1 MYKSGLLTARKKE
14 RKEGNTERKKKQ
26 SYVRKTSG
34 SSQCLWE
41 GLKTNLEAKQTG
53 NMTNTSLFN

>member
-34 SSQCLWE
+34 SS
-41 GLKTNLEAKQTG
+41 
-53 NMTNTSLFN
+53 